1 MVIMLVLPVVTPPL
15 LNTFFWNYSL
25 LLHCS
30 VTFKSY
36 SISKIFLGFKPL
48 GLVLRPNGLC
58 LPVFAMSPFIASL
71 LFVLKSAIWSA
82 HPQTGLLTHIT
93 ILWTKMSSHFPF
105 VGKYSYSLKVAPELR
120 SSGHMIVYDLL
131 SVLPSCFSFPLS
143 HVVLIYMGVCVCVCK
158 ISIPLYFFI
167 APFKFQAP
175 GKCHILYL
183 FVFHMVFSRRVVN
196 HMVDNQ

>member
-1 MVIMLVLPVVTPPL
+1 MSPL
-15 LNTFFWNYSL
+15 HCWIHFSETTLL

-120 SSGHMIVYDLL
+120 SSGHISRSLDCLWPSVCTSLVLL
-131 SVLPSCFSFPLS
+131 FSFVPCCLD
-143 HVVLIYMGVCVCVCK
+143 IYGCVCLCV
-158 ISIPLYFFI
+158 
-167 APFKFQAP
+167 
-175 GKCHILYL
+175 
-183 FVFHMVFSRRVVN
+183 
-196 HMVDNQ
+196 